1 MRHSDFNQRFPREA
15 QIKRVLLLGLLLGL
29 LSACGGGGGGSS
41 SSASPAPVPEPTNP
55 EPEPIALAVI
65 DGIPLAGVNNFDPQ
79 HSEFSFVHLGH
90 SDLTMSFTGD
100 CNTLTGTTVRREL
113 FDLST
118 PDFNQILDHKLRC
131 DFLEN
136 TQYTIDAD
144 GTRSNDAA
152 FRATHQFATGLPNTP
167 GINIIDQFALPR
179 SFVDDMF
186 LGYIEGALL
195 SELDL
200 PPAIE
205 ALVLGILVEL
215 AEDNWGNLVNPDALY
230 HVASQR
236 VSYLSTDPSGEP
248 EAELTGLITFPAVT
262 QEFTPRDRMIVLTHA
277 TGSTPGD
284 LELNDAWYILA
295 NLFASRGYLVI
306 APDNYGRGGT
316 EGNPETYLMANRTA
330 HNARDMITQV
340 LDDTA
345 YDEVYAGTDITIIGY
360 SQGGHSAIGLWQLLE
375 NQGTNAISTREV
387 YAGGAPHNLYQ
398 TFRGVLQH
406 LDGQCNNGE
415 YCRHVDSDITVP
427 FATDRILPG
436 FLSYTDTGLMP
447 TDIINGNEIDP
458 DFISGFLADEPPYD
472 KLKAL
477 LQLSS
482 FTDISSTAEN
492 LRGTDALVHL
502 YHSEFDRLVP
512 PANTEEL
519 NANLAAH
526 VTVNFHR
533 NRCNADGYEIIYNL
547 TDKVGVLHTLCG
559 LAVLDDAMEDLK

>member
-1 MRHSDFNQRFPREA
+1 MRQF
-15 QIKRVLLLGLLLGL
+15 LLSLLLLGL

-41 SSASPAPVPEPTNP
+41 SSATSAPEPEPTNP

-65 DGIPLAGVNNFDPQ
+65 DGIPLGGVNNFDPQ
-79 HSEFSFVHLGH
+79 HSEFSFTHIGH
-90 SDLTMSFTGD
+90 SDLTVSFTGD
-100 CNTLTGTTVRREL
+100 CNALTGTTVRREL
-113 FDLST
+113 FDFST
-118 PDFNQILDHKLRC
+118 LDFNQILDHKLRC
-131 DFLEN
+131 DFQEN
-136 TQYTIDAD
+136 TQYSIDAD
-144 GTRSNDAA
+144 GTRSNDAT
-152 FRATHQFATGLPNTP
+152 FRATHRFATGLSNSP

-200 PPAIE
+200 SPVIE
-205 ALVLGILVEL
+205 ALVMGIVIEL
-215 AEDNWGNLVNPDALY
+215 AEDSWSNLVDPDALY

-236 VSYLSTDPSGEP
+236 VSYLSTDPGGEP
-248 EAELTGLITFPAVT
+248 DAQLTGLITFPAAT

-316 EGNPETYLMANRTA
+316 DRNPETYLMANRTA

-345 YDEVYAGTDITIIGY
+345 YDDVYAGTDITIIGY

-375 NQGTNAISTREV
+375 IPGKNAISTREV

-406 LDGQCNNGE
+406 LDGQCNDGE
-415 YCRHVDSDITVP
+415 YCRHVDSDVTVP
-427 FATDRILPG
+427 FATNRILPG
-436 FLSYTDTGLMP
+436 FLSYTDTGLM
-447 TDIINGNEIDP
+447 TSDVINGDEINT
-458 DFISGFLADEPPYD
+458 DFITGFLADEPPYD

-482 FTDISSTAEN
+482 FTDISSIAEN
-492 LRGTDALVHL
+492 LEGTEALVHL

-512 PANTEEL
+512 LANTEEL
-519 NANLAAH
+519 NTNLSEH

-533 NRCNADGYEIIYNL
+533 NLCNGDGYEIIFNL

-559 LAVLDDAMEDLK
+559 LAVLDDAMDDLK

>member
-1 MRHSDFNQRFPREA
+1 MFLCFLVSQVMRQF
-15 QIKRVLLLGLLLGL
+15 LLSLLLLGL
-29 LSACGGGGGGSS
+29 LSACGGGS
-41 SSASPAPVPEPTNP
+41 SSASSAPEPEPTNP

-65 DGIPLAGVNNFDPQ
+65 DGIPLGDVNNFDPQ

-100 CNTLTGTTVRREL
+100 CNSLTGTTVRREL
-113 FDLST
+113 FDYST

-131 DFLEN
+131 DFLDN

-144 GTRSNDAA
+144 GTRSNDAE
-152 FRATHQFATGLPNTP
+152 FRATQRFATGLSNTP

-200 PPAIE
+200 PPVIE
-205 ALVLGILVEL
+205 ALVMAIVIEL
-215 AEDNWGNLVNPDALY
+215 AEESWGNLVDPDALY

-248 EAELTGLITFPAVT
+248 DAELTGLITFPAVT
-262 QEFTPRDRMIVLTHA
+262 QEFISRDRMIVLTHA

-284 LELNDAWYILA
+284 LDLNDAWYILA

-316 EGNPETYLMANRTA
+316 DGNPETYLMANRTA

-345 YDEVYAGTDITIIGY
+345 YDEIYAGTDITIIGY

-406 LDGQCNNGE
+406 LDGQCNGGV
-415 YCRHVDSDITVP
+415 YCRHVESDVTVP
-427 FATDRILPG
+427 FATNRILPG
-436 FLSYTDTGLMP
+436 FLSYTDTGLMAS
-447 TDIINGNEIDP
+447 DIIDGDEIDP
-458 DFISGFLADEPPYD
+458 DFITGFLADEPPYD

-482 FTDISSTAEN
+482 FTHISSIAEN
-492 LRGTDALVHL
+492 LEGTDALVHL

-512 PANTEEL
+512 LANTEEL
-519 NANLAAH
+519 NTNLSPH

-533 NRCNADGYEIIYNL
+533 NRCNADGYKIIFNL

-559 LAVLDDAMEDLK
+559 LSVLDDAMEDLK